1 MAPDSNPCDLR
12 FRKKSE
18 IVSRQI
24 AGEMMLIP
32 IMGKIADMQKIF
44 ALNPVGEFIWERLD
58 GEKSLGKISEEIS
71 SSLDVNREQALAEA
85 EEYVREL
92 LREGLIEEIN

>member
-12 FRKKSE
+12 LRKKNE

-32 IMGKIADMQKIF
+32 VMGKIADMKRIF
-44 ALNPVGEFIWERLD
+44 ALNPAGEFIWTRLD
-58 GEKSLGKISEEIS
+58 GGSSLGQISDEMSASFDIS
-71 SSLDVNREQALAEA
+71 REQAFKDA
-85 EEYVREL
+85 EEFVSEL
-92 LREGLIEEIN
+92 LKEGLIEAVA